1 MNKAMMTF
9 TGGFVARLVVEGVG
23 YGEDGVK
30 LLKRLKSSLQR
41 KTRSSRSYEIDV
53 RKFEHKINQLS
64 P

>member
-41 KTRSSRSYEIDV
+41 RTRSSRSYEIDV
-53 RKFEHKINQLS
+53 RKFEQKINQLS